1 MAMPRRNYSM
11 VVVVVV
17 VLLSGDHAGILLVA
31 AIVFMTPTSNSVVV
45 MVELGK
51 GNEQVKESFAQA
63 VAWQYLA
70 APILLSLF
78 VALILG
84 PVLSMA

>member
-1 MAMPRRNYSM
+1 
-11 VVVVVV
+11 
-17 VLLSGDHAGILLVA
+17 
-31 AIVFMTPTSNSVVV
+31 MTPTSNSVVV